1 MLSALPHDQLQ
12 KLVQEGAKSFPD
24 LTLGAVS
31 GTLDEVVEYA
41 RTTPLDIYEII
52 LSRGGMAHALRQV
65 LPIPVSYTHLDVYKR
80 QVSQTS

>member
-41 RTTPLDIYEII
+41 RTTPLDI
-52 LSRGGMAHALRQV
+52 
-65 LPIPVSYTHLDVYKR
+65 
-80 QVSQTS
+80 